1 MILDLIKNNASYD
14 IIHGKPSHLEKR
26 GNKTLVRI
34 NIKDVLDENEKGE
47 IVKTGY
53 SCFEIA
59 INKEPTKDNIKRAIM
74 NSIYPHSEAELIN
87 NYQSYKM
94 GISSNKKHELEYI
107 EYLNALKELDE
118 LISLCYE

>member
-26 GNKTLVRI
+26 RNKTLVRI
-34 NIKDVLDENEKGE
+34 NIKDVLDKNEDGKIE
-47 IVKTGY
+47 KTGY

-59 INKEPTKDNIKRAIM
+59 ISKEPTKDNIKRAIM
-74 NSIYPHSEAELIN
+74 DSIYPHSEVELIN

-107 EYLNALKELDE
+107 EYLNALKELNE
-118 LISLCYE
+118 LISLCHE

>member
-34 NIKDVLDENEKGE
+34 NIKDVLDKNENGE

-74 NSIYPHSEAELIN
+74 DSIYPHSEAELIN

>member
-34 NIKDVLDENEKGE
+34 NIKDVLDKNEDGKIE
-47 IVKTGY
+47 KTGY

-59 INKEPTKDNIKRAIM
+59 ISKEPTKDNIKRAIM
-74 NSIYPHSEAELIN
+74 DSIYPHSEVELIN

-118 LISLCYE
+118 LISLCHE

>member
-14 IIHGKPSHLEKR
+14 TIHGKPSFLEKR

-34 NIKDVLDENEKGE
+34 NIKDVLDENENGE

-74 NSIYPHSEAELIN
+74 DSIYPHSEAELIN

>member
-1 MILDLIKNNASYD
+1 MILDLIENNASYD

>member
-59 INKEPTKDNIKRAIM
+59 INKEPTKDNIKISTLGGRA
-74 NSIYPHSEAELIN
+74 
-87 NYQSYKM
+87 
-94 GISSNKKHELEYI
+94 NKQLPVI
-107 EYLNALKELDE
+107 
-118 LISLCYE
+118 

>member
-94 GISSNKKHELEYI
+94 GISSNKNHELEYI